1 MKDTNAIEKAINK
14 KIDKEIE
21 EIVNNFI
28 YDLKHKIS
36 KPYGGSSFYR
46 FRSLVVD
53 EGGLMHDYDVKRS
66 LIDMIKENHGENML
80 NVKSNEL
87 LKKLEL
93 L

>member
-1 MKDTNAIEKAINK
+1 MKDTNAIEKAIKK

-21 EIVNNFI
+21 GIVNNFI

-36 KPYGGSSFYR
+36 EPYGGSSFYR
-46 FRSLVVD
+46 FRFNDKEL
-53 EGGLMHDYDVKRS
+53 GLMHDYDVKRS
-66 LIDMIKENHGENML
+66 LIDMIKENHGESML
-80 NVKSNEL
+80 NVKSSEL

>member
-1 MKDTNAIEKAINK
+1 MKDTNAIEKAIKK

-21 EIVNNFI
+21 GIVNNFI

-46 FRSLVVD
+46 FRFKNK
-53 EGGLMHDYDVKRS
+53 ETELMHDYEVKKS
-66 LIDMIKENHGENML
+66 LIELIKENHGESML

>member
-1 MKDTNAIEKAINK
+1 MKDTNAIEKALKLKIN
-14 KIDKEIE
+14 KEIE

-28 YDLKHKIS
+28 YDLNHKI
-36 KPYGGSSFYR
+36 KPYGGSMFYR
-46 FRSLVVD
+46 FKFENKEV
-53 EGGLMHDYDVKRS
+53 GLMHDYDVKRS
-66 LIDMIKENHGENML
+66 LIDMIKENHGESML

>member
-1 MKDTNAIEKAINK
+1 MKDTNAIEKAIKK

-21 EIVNNFI
+21 EIVDSFI
-28 YDLKHKIS
+28 NDLKNKI

-46 FRSLVVD
+46 FRFKDTETSLMQD
-53 EGGLMHDYDVKRS
+53 FDVKKS
-66 LIDMIKENHGENML
+66 LIELIKENHGDSML

>member
-21 EIVNNFI
+21 GIVNNFI
-28 YDLKHKIS
+28 YDLKHKI

-46 FRSLVVD
+46 FKFKNTQT
-53 EGGLMHDYDVKRS
+53 ELMYDYDIKRS
-66 LIDMIKENHGENML
+66 LIDLIKENHEESML
-80 NVKSNEL
+80 SVKSNEL

>member
-28 YDLKHKIS
+28 YDLKHKI
-36 KPYGGSSFYR
+36 KPYGGSMFYR
-46 FRSLVVD
+46 FKFNNTETD
-53 EGGLMHDYDVKRS
+53 LMQDYEIKDA
-66 LIDMIKENHGENML
+66 LIELIKENHGESML

-87 LKKLEL
+87 LNKLEL